1 MDNQTNSGMDKNA
14 AMKFITPAIAVLVLA
29 GAAIWMSNKPVATA
43 PSEQTPSDTSGEQTT
58 PTPTPVTPETP
69 ETPAPVVSKS
79 YKAGSYGATGTYQSP
94 AGAEELGVTLTID
107 QAGVITDA
115 KSQVMA
121 TNPASKKWQ
130 GIFANG
136 VSTEVVGKSIDQVSL
151 NIVSGSSLTPK
162 GFMDALEKIK
172 VQAMAS

>member
-43 PSEQTPSDTSGEQTT
+43 PSEQTPSDTSGEQNT
-58 PTPTPVTPETP
+58 PTPTPSTP
-69 ETPAPVVSKS
+69 ETPAPVVSQS

-94 AGAEELGVTLTID
+94 AGAEELGVTLTIN
-107 QAGVITDA
+107 QAGIITDA
-115 KSQVMA
+115 KSETMA

-130 GIFANG
+130 GVFTAG
-136 VSTEVVGKSIDQVSL
+136 VNTEVVGKSIDQVSL
-151 NIVSGSSLTPK
+151 GVVSGSSLTPK

-172 VQAMAS
+172 VQAIAS

>member
-29 GAAIWMSNKPVATA
+29 GAAIWMSNKPAATVPTA
-43 PSEQTPSDTSGEQTT
+43 ET
-58 PTPTPVTPETP
+58 PTPTGTNEQPSTPTPTTP
-69 ETPAPVVSKS
+69 ETPAPVVSGTKS

-94 AGAEELGVTLTID
+94 AGAEELGITLTID

-130 GIFANG
+130 GVFTAG
-136 VSTEVVGKSIDQVSL
+136 VNTEVVGKSIDQVSL
-151 NIVSGSSLTPK
+151 GVVSGSSLTPK

-172 VQAMAS
+172 VQAIAS